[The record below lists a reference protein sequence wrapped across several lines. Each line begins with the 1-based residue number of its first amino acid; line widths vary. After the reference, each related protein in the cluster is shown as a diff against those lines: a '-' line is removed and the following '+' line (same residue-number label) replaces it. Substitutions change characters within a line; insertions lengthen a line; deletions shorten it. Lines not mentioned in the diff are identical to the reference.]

1 MKRFRLGAQALAL
14 TCALIALPTTLS
26 AAKPETRPAVSTAA
40 IPTDYK
46 EICNALPAKG
56 LQHPYLVF
64 NEAQKP
70 AILEYIKPT
79 NAPGTSTGCCNSKV
93 SATCA

>member
-70 AILEYIKPT
+70 ANTSKPT